1 MTSSDSRGPCGSRYR
16 RDVTADLRVDT
27 AVRADPDV
35 PGRYHV
41 TLPNHWDYM
50 NPSGGVVMTCA
61 LRAAA
66 AELADPNL
74 RFGSA
79 TTIFASPIHVG
90 PLVADVHVIRRG
102 KSASQ
107 VRVELRHAGPG
118 SVEGFATGPAA
129 SEPGLELIATF
140 IRDRKG
146 PDVKAVGFPDWA
158 KRVDEALVVTGDLEK
173 HPASRLRFYQQ
184 VDYRVAS
191 GESFWG
197 PSTEAGPGRY
207 ARWFRY
213 KVPQTSD
220 GLFDRLAIPPLI
232 DTMPTALA
240 RAIGPGGYRF
250 YAPSLDL
257 TTYVVDDT
265 AREWF
270 LVAVTLRRARM
281 GWAVADAE
289 VWDDDDRLVA
299 YGSQA
304 MYLHGLSGEPPVVDA
319 SRRTE

>member
-1 MTSSDSRGPCGSRYR
+1 M
-16 RDVTADLRVDT
+16 TADLRVDT

-66 AELADPNL
+66 AELADPEL

-107 VRVELRHAGPG
+107 VRVMLRHAGPAKI
-118 SVEGFATGPAA
+118 EGFAKPT
-129 SEPGLELIATF
+129 SEPEAGLELIATF
-140 IRDRKG
+140 LRDRKG

-158 KRVDEALVVTGDLEK
+158 KRVDDALVVTDDLEK
-173 HPASRLRFYQQ
+173 HPANRLRFYQQ
-184 VDYRVAS
+184 VDFRVAS

-197 PSTEAGPGRY
+197 PSLEAGPARY

-213 KVPQTSD
+213 KVPQTTP
-220 GLFDRLAIPPLI
+220 GGNVLDRLAIPPLI

-265 AREWF
+265 EREWL

-289 VWDDDDRLVA
+289 VWDDADRLVA

-319 SRRTE
+319 SQRNE